1 MRPLVVLLLFALP
14 VLAAPVPKALKAKA
28 TMDGVWEWVEFNG
41 NDGQMRYTIPKPTYR
56 RIDGD
61 RISIGKQSVE
71 ELARE
76 ESRHTLH
83 IRDENQ
89 PHLRTY
95 DTGGSKYSAVVEL
108 DGDTLR
114 WCFALDPS
122 VTITECKPANGV
134 YYYVFKR
141 VKEEK

>member
-1 MRPLVVLLLFALP
+1 MRPLFVLLLFALP
-14 VLAAPVPKALKAKA
+14 AVAAPVPKALKAKP

-41 NDGQMRYTIPKPTYR
+41 SDGTMKFTIPKPTFR

-61 RISIGKQSVE
+61 RISLGKPSVE
-71 ELARE
+71 EVLRE
-76 ESRHTLH
+76 ELRQTLH
-83 IRDENQ
+83 VRDEQQ

-95 DTGGSKYSAVVEL
+95 DTGGVKYSSVVEL

-114 WCFALDPS
+114 WCFSLDPKA
-122 VTITECKPANGV
+122 TITECKPANGV

-141 VKEEK
+141 VTDAK